1 MKDSKSTFNGR
12 LFAIKNRALELM
24 LDAFVIFD
32 SRGKLTYANP
42 AFLKMI
48 DCAFIEEI
56 QGKKAGFFCMSEDDA
71 KSIRKLLDK
80 NGCWSGEVVIRKK
93 NGSELPVQV
102 SATLI
107 ADGTGKT
114 ASAAYLLKDIT
125 QWMLAEK
132 SLKASEERYRLLA
145 DNVTDVI
152 FTVDM
157 NFNYT
162 YVSPSSYRLL
172 GYTPEE
178 AMSMKVADVVT
189 PETFNLLASI
199 FVEEMEIEKRPNRD
213 LTRSRIIEYQHIH
226 KNKSKVWVE
235 TTLTFLRN
243 EDSMAV
249 GVLGIVRDISK
260 RKQSEI
266 ALADS
271 FEKLRKTL
279 DGTVQAISFAV
290 ETRDPYTAGHQRRV
304 AELAVAIA
312 SQMGVGDDIL
322 QGIRIAGSIHDIGKV
337 AIPTEFL
344 TKPGNIISDIEYTVI
359 KSHAHVGYEIL
370 QPIDFPWPIAQIVY
384 QHHERMDGS
393 GYPRGLVGEEILIE
407 ARILAVADVVESMA
421 SHRPYRI
428 AKGINEALL
437 EIKEKRG
444 VLYDSDVVDACL
456 VVINEKGF
464 EFVSKSSMS
473 D

>member
-1 MKDSKSTFNGR
+1 
-12 LFAIKNRALELM
+12 
-24 LDAFVIFD
+24 
-32 SRGKLTYANP
+32 
-42 AFLKMI
+42 
-48 DCAFIEEI
+48 
-56 QGKKAGFFCMSEDDA
+56 
-71 KSIRKLLDK
+71 
-80 NGCWSGEVVIRKK
+80 
-93 NGSELPVQV
+93 
-102 SATLI
+102 
-107 ADGTGKT
+107 
-114 ASAAYLLKDIT
+114 
-125 QWMLAEK
+125 
-132 SLKASEERYRLLA
+132 
-145 DNVTDVI
+145 
-152 FTVDM
+152 
-157 NFNYT
+157 
-162 YVSPSSYRLL
+162 
-172 GYTPEE
+172 
-178 AMSMKVADVVT
+178 
-189 PETFNLLASI
+189 
-199 FVEEMEIEKRPNRD
+199 
-213 LTRSRIIEYQHIH
+213 
-226 KNKSKVWVE
+226 
-235 TTLTFLRN
+235 
-243 EDSMAV
+243 MAV

-337 AIPTEFL
+337 AIPAEFL

-370 QPIDFPWPIAQIVY
+370 QSIDFPWPIAQIVY
-384 QHHERMDGS
+384 QHHERLDGS
-393 GYPRGLVGEEILIE
+393 GYPRGLIGEEILIE

-421 SHRPYRI
+421 SHRPYRV
-428 AKGINEALL
+428 AKGINEALF
-437 EIKEKRG
+437 EIKENRG

-464 EFVSKSSMS
+464 EFISKSSMA